1 LRSKFIFNIPL
12 GSEWIDEKLLQ
23 TNQNTMPTELKTAE
37 QELNI
42 NSEQLNKNHPDFKTT
57 IKKIKNNYTGKIPRD
72 WITPMLPDLP
82 SISETQKYLTNNNIS
97 INMPILE
104 DQISQ
109 PISKLSENTSSLK
122 DFHLNSSQNQNHLN
136 QY

>member
-1 LRSKFIFNIPL
+1 
-12 GSEWIDEKLLQ
+12 
-23 TNQNTMPTELKTAE
+23 MPTELKTAE

-104 DQISQ
+104 DQNFTTNI
-109 PISKLSENTSSLK
+109 KLLREHFFFERLPPEFITEPESPEPVLTLLPK
-122 DFHLNSSQNQNHLN
+122 LI
-136 QY
+136 